1 MGFLLEYS
9 EGCTSTY
16 RVKGRVQA
24 ATVTSI
30 HTKNSMKD
38 TSGRQDSDIEFL
50 QDEGD

>member
-1 MGFLLEYS
+1 VVFLLEYS
-9 EGCTSTY
+9 EGCTS

-30 HTKNSMKD
+30 HTKISMKD